1 MEVRIPCRKH
11 KIIDKWIR
19 NGSEGTLTFIVF
31 RSDCKQ
37 AWFIDGLTV
46 KNSRVAKLNTKYT
59 TNEDFYHIDVNDAH
73 IINMEKE
80 DVEKDFVN
88 RKDLS

>member
-1 MEVRIPCRKH
+1 M
-11 KIIDKWIR
+11 
-19 NGSEGTLTFIVF
+19 F

-59 TNEDFYHIDVNDAH
+59 TNEEFYHIDVNDAH